1 MSHRNL
7 RAEASSQGTL
17 FMFSDDGRPLFLTC
31 HASHTL
37 FATMASSTTNN
48 TSKKRRSGNGFQSL
62 GLSDAVYQGVVRM
75 GFKVQLLFS

>member
-1 MSHRNL
+1 ML
-7 RAEASSQGTL
+7 
-17 FMFSDDGRPLFLTC
+17 SDDGRPRFLTC
-31 HASHTL
+31 HPTHRIHL